1 MAIRRIN
8 QRELADRLFP
18 VKSHEETE
26 EYLNIPPEQRRLQT
40 ETYDFT
46 ISTIFDLLRNNK
58 IVIPEFQRK
67 YVWNRA
73 QASRLIESLI
83 IQCPIPVI
91 YLDQEPDESLKVI
104 DGNQRVWSIRL
115 FLENQFR
122 LRGLKA
128 YPDLNG
134 LLFREL
140 DPRFQRHIENRTL
153 RCITILKETHAQIK
167 FDVFE
172 RLNTGAVQLNP
183 QELRHGLYH
192 GPLME
197 RLDELGEYEPW
208 QELSGIRDDRRMR
221 GAELILRFL
230 ALSQS
235 LEAYQKPLASFLS
248 QFASDHRNTERLND
262 WSEQFRVTVDIIN
275 QLFGDKAFRLVDEHL
290 QADGNFNSALFDA
303 QMVGVIT
310 SAAEVPKLTAKART
324 SFLRRYRELQENEQ
338 FKRSVTASTSD
349 EPLVRHRIR
358 AFRLS
363 SRMSSR
369 QLKCPTI
376 RAPPDKL
383 LRSG

>member
-1 MAIRRIN
+1 MATQARHT

-18 VKSHEETE
+18 VRIQDESE

-46 ISTIFDLLRNNK
+46 ISTIVELLRAEK

-91 YLDQEPDESLKVI
+91 YLDQEPDETLKVI
-104 DGNQRVWSIRL
+104 DGNQRIWSIRL
-115 FLENQFR
+115 YLKNKFR

-192 GPLME
+192 GPLMD
-197 RLDELGEYEPW
+197 RLDELGEYEAW
-208 QELSGIRDDRRMR
+208 QELSGIRDDKRMR
-221 GAELILRFL
+221 GAELILRFF
-230 ALSQS
+230 ALT
-235 LEAYQKPLASFLS
+235 EALDRYQKPLASFLT
-248 QFASDHRNTERLND
+248 QFAADHRRGDRMEE
-262 WSEQFRVTVDIIN
+262 WSTNFRVTVEVIRR
-275 QLFGDKAFRLVDEHL
+275 LFGDKAFRLLDGQLAAE
-290 QADGNFNSALFDA
+290 GNFNAAVFDA
-303 QMVGVIT
+303 QMVGTMLSNASVPQIT
-310 SAAEVPKLTAKART
+310 DRRRRAFLT
-324 SFLRRYRELQENEQ
+324 RYRELQESDG
-338 FKRSVTASTSD
+338 FKRAITASTSD
-349 EPLVRHRIR
+349 EALVRFRINH
-358 AFRLS
+358 FRQFIE
-363 SRMSSR
+363 REF
-369 QLKCPTI
+369 P
-376 RAPPDKL
+376 A
-383 LRSG
+383 

>member
-1 MAIRRIN
+1 MTKKAT

-18 VKSHEETE
+18 VRAQEETE

-46 ISTIFDLLRNNK
+46 ISTIIELLKQKK

-91 YLDQEPDESLKVI
+91 YLDQEPDETLKVI
-104 DGNQRVWSIRL
+104 DGNQRIWSVRL
-115 FLENQFR
+115 FLENQFP
-122 LRGLKA
+122 LRGLRA

-134 LLFREL
+134 LRFREL

-183 QELRHGLYH
+183 QELRHGLYY
-192 GPLME
+192 GPLMD
-197 RLDELGEYEPW
+197 RLDELGDYDAW
-208 QELSGIRDDRRMR
+208 QELSGIRDDKRMR
-221 GAELILRFL
+221 GAELILRFI
-230 ALSQS
+230 ALSTS
-235 LEAYQKPLASFLS
+235 LRQYRKPLASFLS
-248 QFASDHRNTERLND
+248 QFASENRSSDKLDEWAEEFT
-262 WSEQFRVTVDIIN
+262 VTVDIIKN
-275 QLFGDKAFRLVDEHL
+275 LFGDAAFRLINSEL
-290 QADGNFNSALFDA
+290 NAEGNFNSAIFDA

-310 SAAEVPKLTAKART
+310 SKAEVPRLTARARQG
-324 SFLRRYRELQENEQ
+324 FLVRYRQLQEQEQ
-338 FKRSVTASTSD
+338 FKRAITASTSD
-349 EPLVRHRIR
+349 EPLVRYRIAQFR
-358 AFRLS
+358 AFIEREF
-363 SRMSSR
+363 
-369 QLKCPTI
+369 
-376 RAPPDKL
+376 PPA
-383 LRSG
+383 